1 MSDEVVRAAME
12 RFEVPA
18 EHETFLFCLPAFYVA
33 KSDGKISL
41 KEAMSIIWNSVML
54 GLVKPRGEEK
64 KAFDAFVKDKLF
76 QFQGKRNL
84 EDYDVL
90 AEAINAKLRE
100 YPAEAAAGIRQSIR
114 ETCIKVAEAS
124 GPMFRDKVLPEER
137 HMLDKIFAALD

>member
-1 MSDEVVRAAME
+1 MSDDVVKAAMA
-12 RFEVPA
+12 RFEVPL

-33 KSDGKISL
+33 KSDGRISL

-84 EDYDVL
+84 EDYDLL
-90 AEAINAKLRE
+90 AEAINAKLQQF
-100 YPAEAAAGIRQSIR
+100 PAEAAAGIRQSIR
-114 ETCIKVAEAS
+114 QTCTKVAEAS

-137 HMLDKIFAALD
+137 QMLDKIFAGLE